1 MLASAFHRRVL
12 CLALP
17 ALLASPGAVRA
28 QAPSTGATDAPA
40 AGGPS
45 STSGPLALN
54 WTSTEP
60 SCDGAA
66 VATRAVELVARGVT
80 PRPTEAHAQVS
91 RDGNQW
97 VVDLETRSESSLGR
111 RTLRGESCQ
120 ELQQAIALLL
130 AMIME
135 SEAKAAPA
143 PPPAPTPAPPP
154 ALAPSLDSG
163 QPERDEPPHVPPP
176 APPRRGW
183 GGVMRA
189 HGLAALG
196 LQPGL
201 GLGVGGAV
209 GGAWG
214 PFELLVSGAYWPS
227 SRVSIFD
234 RDGVLEMDRKVLG
247 LTACYEVWSAGPLRV
262 LPCVSPELMWLEW
275 RSLGL
280 RVTIPEGRTNHIE
293 ALSAY
298 LDLRTEVFGPVFI
311 SLLPGLTWEHP
322 RTFRAKKCDSCTS
335 SDVFQLWGIGPILG
349 AGVGARF

>member
-1 MLASAFHRRVL
+1 MLAPGFHLRVL
-12 CLALP
+12 CLAAP
-17 ALLASPGAVRA
+17 ALLGARLVHA
-28 QAPSTGATDAPA
+28 QTPDAAATGAA
-40 AGGPS
+40 S
-45 STSGPLALN
+45 SPLALS
-54 WTSTEP
+54 WTSSDP

-66 VATRAVELVARGVT
+66 VAARALELVARGVT
-80 PRPTEAHAQVS
+80 PRPTEAQARVS
-91 RDGNQW
+91 RDGDQW
-97 VVDLETRSESSLGR
+97 LVDLETRSESNLGH

-135 SEAKAAPA
+135 SEAKTAAPPAPA
-143 PPPAPTPAPPP
+143 PVVPAP
-154 ALAPSLDSG
+154 ALGPSLDSG
-163 QPERDEPPHVPPP
+163 LPPEHDEPPHVPPP

-227 SRVSIFD
+227 TRVSIFD
-234 RDGVLEMDRKVLG
+234 RNGLLEMDRKVLG
-247 LTACYEVWSAGPLRV
+247 LTACYEVWSAGPLRAV
-262 LPCVSPELMWLEW
+262 PCVSPELMWLEW
-275 RSLGL
+275 RPQGL
-280 RVTIPEGRTNHIE
+280 RVTNEGRTNHIE
-293 ALSAY
+293 ALTAY
-298 LDLRTEVFGPVFI
+298 LDLRTEVFGPLFI
-311 SLLPGLTWEHP
+311 SILPGLTWEHP
-322 RTFRAKKCDSCTS
+322 RPFRAKKCNDCSA

>member
-1 MLASAFHRRVL
+1 MLCWAA
-12 CLALP
+12 P
-17 ALLASPGAVRA
+17 ALLGSSSAYA
-28 QAPSTGATDAPA
+28 QAPDAGA
-40 AGGPS
+40 AGAAS
-45 STSGPLALN
+45 SPLQLS
-54 WTSTEP
+54 WTSADP

-66 VATRAVELVARGVT
+66 VAARALELVARGVT
-80 PRPTEAHAQVS
+80 PRPTEARAEVS
-91 RDGNQW
+91 RDGDQW
-97 VVDLETRSESSLGR
+97 LVDLETRSESSLGR

-135 SEAKAAPA
+135 SEAKAAP
-143 PPPAPTPAPPP
+143 PAPPVP
-154 ALAPSLDSG
+154 APAPGPSLDSG
-163 QPERDEPPHVPPP
+163 QPPEHDEPRRVPPP

-189 HGLAALG
+189 HGFAALG

-234 RDGVLEMDRKVLG
+234 RDGLLEMDRKVLG
-247 LTACYEVWSAGPLRV
+247 LTACYEVWSAGPLRA
-262 LPCVSPELMWLEW
+262 LPCVSPELMWLKW
-275 RSLGL
+275 RPLGL
-280 RVTIPEGRTNHIE
+280 RDTNPGSTNHIE
-293 ALSAY
+293 ALTAY

-311 SLLPGLTWEHP
+311 SILPGLTWEHS
-322 RTFRAKKCDSCTS
+322 RSFQAKRCQDCSA

>member
-1 MLASAFHRRVL
+1 MLAPASCRRVL

-17 ALLASPGAVRA
+17 VLLAAPLA
-28 QAPSTGATDAPA
+28 QAQTTDAA
-40 AGGPS
+40 PS
-45 STSGPLALN
+45 PLQLS
-54 WTSTEP
+54 WTSSDP
-60 SCDGAA
+60 SCDGAS
-66 VATRAVELVARGVT
+66 VAERALELVARGVT
-80 PRPTEAHAQVS
+80 PRPTEAHAQIS
-91 RDGNQW
+91 RDGEQW
-97 VVDLETRSESSLGR
+97 LVDLETRSESNLGR

-135 SEAKAAPA
+135 SEAKSAPPAPA
-143 PPPAPTPAPPP
+143 PPAAVPPP
-154 ALAPSLDSG
+154 ALGPSLDSG
-163 QPERDEPPHVPPP
+163 QPPEHDEPSRVPPP
-176 APPRRGW
+176 APPRHGW

-189 HGLAALG
+189 HGVAALG

-227 SRVSIFD
+227 SRVAIFD
-234 RDGVLEMDRKVLG
+234 RDGLLEMDRKVLG
-247 LTACYEVWSAGPLRV
+247 LTACYEVWSAGPLRAV
-262 LPCVSPELMWLEW
+262 PCLSPELIWLEW
-275 RSLGL
+275 RSRGL
-280 RVTIPEGRTNHIE
+280 RETNSGQTNHTE
-293 ALSAY
+293 ALTAY

-311 SLLPGLTWEHP
+311 SVLPGFTWQHP
-322 RTFRAKKCDSCTS
+322 RTFSAKKCEDCNA

>member
-1 MLASAFHRRVL
+1 MLAPAFYRRAL
-12 CLALP
+12 CLAVP
-17 ALLASPGAVRA
+17 ALLSARPAHAQSPDA
-28 QAPSTGATDAPA
+28 TGAA
-40 AGGPS
+40 
-45 STSGPLALN
+45 SGPLALS
-54 WTSTEP
+54 WTSSDP
-60 SCDGAA
+60 SCDGAS
-66 VATRAVELVARGVT
+66 VAARALELVARGVT
-80 PRPTEAHAQVS
+80 PRPTEAQARVT
-91 RDGNQW
+91 RDGDQW
-97 VVDLETRSESSLGR
+97 LVDLETRSDSSLGR

-143 PPPAPTPAPPP
+143 PPPALPPAPAPVP
-154 ALAPSLDSG
+154 APTLGPSLDSG
-163 QPERDEPPHVPPP
+163 LPPEHDEPPRIPPP

-201 GLGVGGAV
+201 GLGVGGAL

-227 SRVSIFD
+227 TRVSIFD
-234 RDGVLEMDRKVLG
+234 RDGLLEMDRKVLG
-247 LTACYEVWSAGPLRV
+247 LTACYEVWSAGPLRA

-275 RSLGL
+275 RPLGL
-280 RVTIPEGRTNHIE
+280 RVTNEGRTNHIE
-293 ALSAY
+293 ALTAY

-311 SLLPGLTWEHP
+311 SILPGFTWEHP
-322 RTFRAKKCDSCTS
+322 RPFRAKKCEDCNA

>member
-1 MLASAFHRRVL
+1 MLAPAFYRRVL
-12 CLALP
+12 CLAAP
-17 ALLASPGAVRA
+17 ALLSARLAHAQSSEAGTAAAAASPLEL
-28 QAPSTGATDAPA
+28 S
-40 AGGPS
+40 
-45 STSGPLALN
+45 
-54 WTSTEP
+54 WTSSDP

-66 VATRAVELVARGVT
+66 VAARALELVARGVT
-80 PRPTEAHAQVS
+80 PRPTEARAQLR

-135 SEAKAAPA
+135 SEAKAAP
-143 PPPAPTPAPPP
+143 PPPAPEQAPVPPP
-154 ALAPSLDSG
+154 ALGPSLDSG
-163 QPERDEPPHVPPP
+163 QPPERDEPPRVPPP

-189 HGLAALG
+189 HVLAALG

-227 SRVSIFD
+227 TRVSIFD
-234 RDGVLEMDRKVLG
+234 RDGLLEMDRKVLG
-247 LTACYEVWSAGPLRV
+247 LTACYEVWSAGPLRA

-275 RSLGL
+275 RPLGL
-280 RVTIPEGRTNHIE
+280 RQTYEGRTNHIE
-293 ALSAY
+293 ALTAY

-311 SLLPGLTWEHP
+311 SILPGLTWEHP
-322 RTFRAKKCDSCTS
+322 RPFRAKKCDDCSA

>member
-1 MLASAFHRRVL
+1 
-12 CLALP
+12 LALP
-17 ALLASPGAVRA
+17 ALLASPGPVRA
-28 QAPSTGATDAPA
+28 QAPDTGAAAPV
-40 AGGPS
+40 S
-45 STSGPLALN
+45 SPLALS
-54 WTSTEP
+54 WTSTDP

-66 VATRAVELVARGVT
+66 VASRAVELVARGVT

-111 RTLRGESCQ
+111 RTLRGESCL

-135 SEAKAAPA
+135 SEAKAAP
-143 PPPAPTPAPPP
+143 PPPPQPAPAPPP
-154 ALAPSLDSG
+154 ALAPSLDSR
-163 QPERDEPPHVPPP
+163 QPERDEPPRAPPP

-201 GLGVGGAV
+201 GLGVGGAL

-227 SRVSIFD
+227 TRVSIFD
-234 RDGVLEMDRKVLG
+234 RDGVLEMNRKVLG
-247 LTACYEVWSAGPLRV
+247 LTACYEVWSAGPLRA
-262 LPCVSPELMWLEW
+262 LPCLSPELMWLEW

-280 RVTIPEGRTNHIE
+280 RATYQGGTNHVE
-293 ALSAY
+293 ALTAY

-311 SLLPGLTWEHP
+311 SILPGLTWEHP
-322 RTFRAKKCDSCTS
+322 RPFQAKKCDSCTF

-349 AGVGARF
+349 AGIGARF

>member
-1 MLASAFHRRVL
+1 MLASAFYRRAL

-17 ALLASPGAVRA
+17 ALLASSRAVRA
-28 QAPSTGATDAPA
+28 QTPDGGAEP
-40 AGGPS
+40 PP
-45 STSGPLALN
+45 SGPLALS
-54 WTSTEP
+54 WTSSDP

-66 VATRAVELVARGVT
+66 VATRALELVARGVT
-80 PRPTEAHAQVS
+80 PRPTEAHAQVG

-111 RTLRGESCQ
+111 RTLRGESCK

-135 SEAKAAPA
+135 SEAKAAP
-143 PPPAPTPAPPP
+143 PPPPEPAPAPPP
-154 ALAPSLDSG
+154 ALGPNLDSE
-163 QPERDEPPHVPPP
+163 QPERDEPPRVPPP

-201 GLGVGGAV
+201 GLGAGGAV

-234 RDGVLEMDRKVLG
+234 REGVLEMDRKVLG
-247 LTACYEVWSAGPLRV
+247 LTACYEIWSAGPLRA
-262 LPCVSPELMWLEW
+262 LPCLSPELMWLEW

-280 RVTIPEGRTNHIE
+280 RVTNKGSTNHIE
-293 ALSAY
+293 ALTAY
-298 LDLRTEVFGPVFI
+298 LDLRTEVFGPMFI
-311 SLLPGLTWEHP
+311 SILPGLTWEHP
-322 RTFRAKKCDSCTS
+322 RPFRAKKCESCS
-335 SDVFQLWGIGPILG
+335 FSDVFQLWGIGPILG